1 MLKIRSLNVRGSYRG
16 MVELG
21 SREEGIDV
29 YCLQEV
35 AVGVGEKFYSL
46 DRYEVIGGTGGFIEK
61 EEGSVVGVLV
71 SEKWKD
77 RYVVVE
83 RSQWRIGLRLELG
96 KGKEVDVWNVY
107 LGQDKH
113 DRLERMEGRGNAVW
127 VGDFNA
133 WSKRWDGESGR
144 RNKEGKMVEDWID
157 EWGLKIGNKV
167 GEYTRY
173 DDKRGVG
180 RVLDLAIYGGA
191 VEMECEVEE
200 RIVGL
205 DHKPLEVEVRMNRW
219 KVEEEGWKK
228 GRVDWNK
235 YEGELRV
242 WKGKGLWLK
251 EGRVTREHL
260 EEVVEEVEK
269 GLRERLERCKGRRK
283 WESGRKRW
291 WDSELEEKRKK
302 VRYWEERWKREREKR
317 VGMERKVERKE
328 YRKMV
333 EEKKARYWLKFLEK
347 MKRGEGF
354 GFVKTDR
361 DFMVDVP
368 PIRGENGLMVKEDK
382 DKGGEI
388 VRGLGKREELKQER
402 EGFWEEV
409 KVEEEEV
416 GEMIG
421 MQKDGKAAGINGLSG
436 RVMKELWKLDWGKEV
451 VKWVV
456 EKSLGLGYV
465 PRQFREGIG
474 VVMRKPNKEDYSLP
488 SSYRV
493 INLLDVWGKCL
504 ERVVV
509 GRLNE
514 WEKEGLGEEQ
524 WGGRKGRS
532 SLEAI
537 ASLMMEWE
545 RGGGLGW
552 LLCMDVKG
560 GYENVGVRKMD
571 RRLEELGVDEY
582 LRKWVSSFLRERR
595 SKVKIGSRLGEWV
608 WLKGGTVQG
617 SALSPMLFMFLLGG
631 VLEEMRKEEVEDV
644 VCGVRVDDV
653 DFMVVGK
660 SEREIEE
667 RVRRMEVGLRR
678 GLEKWKVDV
687 QTMKLEGLWVD
698 KEGGRMGKKL
708 KWLGEEIKWKEEV
721 RVLGVW
727 WQGDGGWESHVA
739 NRLRIG
745 NMRWGLMRKLIG
757 RGGRGVSVE
766 VLLEIFKVVI
776 KKAMM
781 YGMEVYWDGQREMKE
796 RLQVWINRGLRGI
809 LGAVK
814 TTPVD
819 AMLGEVGMKRV
830 EYELDELVE
839 RWGIRLI
846 RKSKSECFGK
856 GWREEM
862 KEVGSWRLGFKGRLI
877 RATLKNRLEGE
888 KWDMEVWRGGNMKW
902 RVVIGE
908 GKKEVKREWEKN
920 RKRYMGEGLVGIS
933 DASKMENRVGIEG
946 ELWVYGNRYKS
957 WSKGLGYGMTV
968 MDGEM
973 AGVAEILDEVR
984 KYEGEARVLR
994 VGVDNVGVLKNLRKG
1009 RGMCGRWE
1017 QKVREWGMELI
1028 KKGWEIEW
1036 RWVPEH
1042 VGIRENE
1049 KVDKL
1054 AKRGVHM
1061 GEGNENEY
1069 MSWGYWEQR
1078 RKERV
1083 ERVWKK
1089 YWKGKE
1095 KGRAYFGNGGGEL
1108 GHKGRRRDSIFL
1120 FWMRTG
1126 HGGMRGT
1133 RYGRGEGL
1141 CECGLR
1147 EDRDH
1152 VLLKCVK
1159 WEEQRRVIWDEWDRR
1174 GKKGEWMDMKW
1185 LLFSKE
1191 GVGAVIK
1198 FGRETGWMEKR
1209 WGERREWN
1217 KERKEEWG
1225 RRWQEGVRGNV
1236 RERKGEKRER
1246 NLRLGRE
1253 RARRR
1258 RALLKSK
1265 GKEGKDKC
1273 REGTPIASVPPLG
1286 AYPGRRRKVLGE
1298 LKDGGNRRKG

>member
-1 MLKIRSLNVRGSYRG
+1 

-21 SREEGIDV
+21 SREEGVDI

-35 AVGVGEKFYSL
+35 AVGIGEKFYGL
-46 DRYEVIGGTGGFIEK
+46 DGYEVIGGTGGFIEK
-61 EEGSVVGVLV
+61 EVGSVVSMLV
-71 SEKWKD
+71 HEKWKGK
-77 RYVVVE
+77 YVVVE
-83 RSQWRIGLRLELG
+83 RSQWRIGIKLEVG
-96 KGKEVDVWNVY
+96 RGREVSVWNVY
-107 LGQDKH
+107 LGQGKH

-133 WSKRWDGESGR
+133 WSKRWDGEKGK
-144 RNKEGKMVEDWID
+144 RNKEGKMVEDWMD
-157 EWGLKIGNKV
+157 EWGLKLGNRV
-167 GEYTRY
+167 GDYTRY
-173 DDKRGVG
+173 DDRRGVG

-191 VEMECEVEE
+191 IEVRCEVGEG
-200 RIVGL
+200 IVGL
-205 DHKPLEVEVRMNRW
+205 DHRPLEVEVGVDGWR
-219 KVEEEGWKK
+219 VEDEGWKK
-228 GRVDWNK
+228 GKVDWGK

-242 WKGKGLWLK
+242 WEGNGLWLK

-269 GLRERLERCKGRRK
+269 GLRERLDRCKGRK
-283 WESGRKRW
+283 GWESGRKRW
-291 WDSELEEKRKK
+291 WDSELEEKRKR
-302 VRYWEERWKREREKR
+302 VRYWEERWRIERREELGKERRIERE
-317 VGMERKVERKE
+317 E
-328 YRKMV
+328 YRRMV
-333 EEKKARYWLKFLEK
+333 EEKKARYWLEYLENI
-347 MKRGEGF
+347 KRGEGF
-354 GFVKTDR
+354 GFMKTDR

-368 PIRGENGLMVKEDK
+368 PIRDEGGVLVKEDRE
-382 DKGGEI
+382 KGRAI
-388 VRGLGKREELKQER
+388 VRGLGKREELEQER
-402 EGFWEEV
+402 EGFWREV
-409 KVEEEEV
+409 EVEEDEV
-416 GEMIG
+416 EEMIRV
-421 MQKDGKAAGINGLSG
+421 QKDGKAAGINGLSG
-436 RVMKELWKLDWGKEV
+436 RVMKVLWKLDWGKRVVMWV
-451 VKWVV
+451 VK
-456 EKSLGLGYV
+456 KSLGLGYV
-465 PRQFREGIG
+465 PRQFRESIG
-474 VVMRKPNKEDYSLP
+474 VVMRKPNKGDYSLP

-509 GRLNE
+509 GRLSE
-514 WEKEGLGEEQ
+514 WEREGLGEEQ

-537 ASLMMEWE
+537 ASLMLEWE
-545 RGGGLGW
+545 RGGGLGL

-571 RRLEELGVDEY
+571 KRLEELGVDIY

-631 VLEEMRKEEVEDV
+631 VLDEMRKEKVEDV
-644 VCGVRVDDV
+644 VCGACVDDV
-653 DFMVVGK
+653 DFMVVGR

-678 GLEKWKVDV
+678 GLEKWEVDV

-698 KEGGRMGKKL
+698 KEGGRVGKRL
-708 KWLGEEIKWKEEV
+708 KWLGEDIKWKEEV

-757 RGGRGVSVE
+757 RGGRGVGVE
-766 VLLEIFKVVI
+766 VLVNIFKMVV

-781 YGMEVYWDGQREMKE
+781 YGMEVYWDGQREMRE

-819 AMLGEVGMKRV
+819 ALLGEVGLKRV
-830 EYELDELVE
+830 EYELDEMVE
-839 RWGIRLI
+839 KWGVRLI
-846 RKSKSECFGK
+846 RKSRSECFGEE
-856 GWREEM
+856 WRKEVE
-862 KEVGSWRLGFKGRLI
+862 EVGSWRLGFKGRLI

-888 KWDMEVWRGGNMKW
+888 KWDMEVWRGGNMGWK
-902 RVVIGE
+902 VFIGE
-908 GKKEVKREWEKN
+908 GKDKIKGEWERN
-920 RKRYMGEGLVGIS
+920 RGRYMEEGLVGIS
-933 DASKMENRVGIEG
+933 DASKMENRVGIG
-946 ELWVYGNRYKS
+946 GMLWVYGKRYRS
-957 WSKGLGYGMTV
+957 WSKGMGYGMTV

-994 VGVDNVGVLKNLRKG
+994 IGVDNVGVLKNLRKG
-1009 RGMCGRWE
+1009 RGMCGIWE
-1017 QKVREWGMELI
+1017 QKVREWGMELL
-1028 KKGWEIEW
+1028 KKGWRIEW
-1036 RWVPEH
+1036 RWVPGH

-1049 KVDKL
+1049 EVDKL

-1061 GEGNENEY
+1061 GEGNENEH
-1069 MSWGYWEQR
+1069 MSWGCWEQR

-1083 ERVWKK
+1083 ERVWKE

-1095 KGRAYFGNGGGEL
+1095 KGRAYFGGGGGEI
-1108 GHKGRRRDSIFL
+1108 GHKGRRRDSVFL

-1141 CECGLR
+1141 CECGIR

-1152 VLLKCVK
+1152 VLLECVL
-1159 WEEQRRVIWDEWDRR
+1159 WEEQRRIIWEEWDRK
-1174 GKKGEWMDMKW
+1174 GKRGEWMDMEW

-1191 GVGAVIK
+1191 GVEAVIK
-1198 FGRETGWMEKR
+1198 FGRETGWIEKR
-1209 WGERREWN
+1209 WGEKREWS
-1217 KERKEEWG
+1217 KARREEWG
-1225 RRWQEGVRGNV
+1225 ERWKMGARGKV
-1236 RERKGEKRER
+1236 KERVGEKRER
-1246 NLRLGRE
+1246 DLRLGRE

-1258 RALLKSK
+1258 RLLLKSK
-1265 GKEGKDKC
+1265 GEEGMVKC

-1298 LKDGGNRRKG
+1298 LRDGGNRRKG